1 MSFLPNTT
9 PDCFALLDD
18 AHAENG
24 LASSRLYTGLVQVLQ
39 CDAENA
45 ANTIQAAWQDLWQ
58 RTQQA
63 LQSGMHA
70 VALLSYETGARLQAI
85 DDWSAVANP
94 AQHTNRDAV
103 SRVLLFT
110 RCDLLNR
117 EQVAIWLA
125 DAERKNQ
132 ASVNLPADADK
143 ATASIAGIRASVDEA
158 AFTLAISQIRAYIA
172 AGDTYQVNYT
182 YRLHFDVLGS
192 PLTLYRRLRQRQPVP
207 YGALICL
214 PDGEAVLSLSPELF
228 VRHQAGE
235 LFARPMKGTA
245 AATGDAVTDA
255 RLAQELAADPKNR
268 AENLMIV
275 DLLRNDLGR
284 IAVPGSVKVPALFEV
299 NRFSS
304 VLQMTSSITAT
315 LQPELGL
322 AAILSALFPCGSI
335 TGAPKHRT
343 MQIVREVETEPRG
356 LYTGAIGWFD
366 PPETSNSANVS
377 AAREVGDFCLSVPIR
392 TLILQAPELE
402 KEADVRQAV
411 MGVGAGIV
419 YDSVAAEEFAECQLK
434 AKFLTDLRP
443 EFALFETMHASRE
456 HGYRHLP
463 RHLQRLRNSAQY
475 LGFAYDEEKI
485 VQVILGFQ
493 ADLPPE
499 AAFRLRLTLQS
510 DGTTSLQSAPLLA
523 FADASKPVK
532 LVLAT
537 QHTQSGDVFLR
548 HKTTQR
554 QQYDQAWQAAE
565 QQGAFDALFCNQYG
579 YLTEGGRSNL
589 FVQIDGKWFTPPLSD
604 GVLPGVMRAV
614 MLDDSQ
620 WQASEKQLRMDDLRH
635 ADQVMVCNS
644 LRGAM
649 LAEVIW

>member
-94 AQHTNRDAV
+94 AQHTNQDAV

-214 PDGEAVLSLSPELF
+214 PDGEAILSLSPELF

-255 RLAQELAADPKNR
+255 RLAQELAADPK
-268 AENLMIV
+268 
-275 DLLRNDLGR
+275 
-284 IAVPGSVKVPALFEV
+284 
-299 NRFSS
+299 
-304 VLQMTSSITAT
+304 
-315 LQPELGL
+315 
-322 AAILSALFPCGSI
+322 
-335 TGAPKHRT
+335 
-343 MQIVREVETEPRG
+343 
-356 LYTGAIGWFD
+356 IG
-366 PPETSNSANVS
+366 
-377 AAREVGDFCLSVPIR
+377 
-392 TLILQAPELE
+392 Q
-402 KEADVRQAV
+402 
-411 MGVGAGIV
+411 
-419 YDSVAAEEFAECQLK
+419 
-434 AKFLTDLRP
+434 
-443 EFALFETMHASRE
+443 
-456 HGYRHLP
+456 
-463 RHLQRLRNSAQY
+463 
-475 LGFAYDEEKI
+475 KI
-485 VQVILGFQ
+485 
-493 ADLPPE
+493 
-499 AAFRLRLTLQS
+499 
-510 DGTTSLQSAPLLA
+510 
-523 FADASKPVK
+523 
-532 LVLAT
+532 
-537 QHTQSGDVFLR
+537 
-548 HKTTQR
+548 
-554 QQYDQAWQAAE
+554 
-565 QQGAFDALFCNQYG
+565 
-579 YLTEGGRSNL
+579 
-589 FVQIDGKWFTPPLSD
+589 
-604 GVLPGVMRAV
+604 
-614 MLDDSQ
+614 
-620 WQASEKQLRMDDLRH
+620 
-635 ADQVMVCNS
+635 
-644 LRGAM
+644 
-649 LAEVIW
+649 